1 MTTSATEQIR
11 YIIGTF
17 TLDTG
22 RGALLHD
29 GVEVR
34 LRPQS
39 YAVLKIL
46 VEHHG
51 NLVDRETLYQ
61 EVWGEKIVTD
71 ASLAQCL
78 IDIRKA
84 FDDSQRTIIR
94 TVPRRGFIF
103 DAAVTVE
110 KPAAAEDDTGNGQA
124 RKKVSNSALIGAT
137 AILLLAALTLFYGYQ
152 WLESGP
158 PARSIAVLPF
168 VDMSEAQDLK
178 PIGDGLS
185 EDILNSIA
193 KNPDLLVIART
204 SSFSIADESPD
215 IFGIRDALNVSYVL
229 EGSIRSDDGDLV
241 VVAQLIDSSDGS
253 HVWSQSFRLARG
265 DLQEVQHEIAEEILQ
280 SVLRSEDDISVV
292 GPRHNVSANQLMMLG
307 REYEREVLDQQEV
320 DIDALDEAIRLYRE
334 ATLADPNSA
343 LAHSRLAGALLY
355 RGDAIAAAPLIFK
368 ALSID
373 PDISEVQDTQ
383 GKYLW
388 RRRLPGAG
396 TAWKNAIALNPNN
409 ADALNSYGY
418 WLWVQGDA
426 IVPDQYFR
434 RALQLDPRSLIRYA
448 TYGNYL
454 AHESRIDE
462 TDEIITRVQ
471 ALFDSPASVRLIA
484 RLYDL
489 TGRVDESIAWTIKAR
504 DLEPDN
510 PAHVGA
516 LAELYADIGDVEIA
530 LRLEAEPGI
539 GLLTKLRRYQD
550 VLNQGALLMIEYPD
564 DIHLRYLQAWANLVT
579 GNAANAVRLLEDTGL
594 PGTVRPEARQIIDI
608 EAAVYLIDALNA
620 AGKVERSYELAE
632 WWEERGHTES
642 RNWWVHFY
650 YACTLAVLDRRD
662 ESLAHLDLVR
672 ESPRLPWDYLFRD
685 AHCLQRYSN
694 EPRYQAVLQDI
705 EVRQKSFREQLPR
718 TLERHGLTL

>member
-1 MTTSATEQIR
+1 MTTAANEQTR
-11 YIIGTF
+11 YIIGAF
-17 TLDTG
+17 TLDIG
-22 RGALLHD
+22 RGALLKD
-29 GVEVR
+29 GVEIR

-46 VEHHG
+46 VEHNG

-84 FDDSQRTIIR
+84 FADTQRTIIR

-103 DAAVTVE
+103 DAEVTVE
-110 KPAAAEDDTGNGQA
+110 EPVVAEGTSADRSVRNKAG
-124 RKKVSNSALIGAT
+124 VSRILGAT
-137 AILLLAALTLFYGYQ
+137 IALLLLVLAVFFGNQL
-152 WLESGP
+152 LESDP

-168 VDMSEAQDLK
+168 IDLSEAQDLK

-204 SSFSIADESPD
+204 SSFSIANDSPD
-215 IFGIRDALNVSYVL
+215 IFDIRDALKVAYVL

-241 VVAQLIDSSDGS
+241 VIAQLIDSSDGS
-253 HVWSQSFRLARG
+253 HVWSQSFKLSRG
-265 DLQEVQHEIAEEILQ
+265 ELQSVQHEIAEKILQ
-280 SVLRSEDDISVV
+280 SILRSDDDISVT
-292 GPRHNVSANQLMMLG
+292 GPRHNVSANQLMMLA

-355 RGDAIAAAPLIFK
+355 KGDAIAAAPLIFK
-368 ALSID
+368 AMTID

-388 RRRLPGAG
+388 RRRLTGAG
-396 TAWKNAIALNPNN
+396 TAWKRAIELNPNN

-426 IVPDQYFR
+426 VSPDQYFR

-462 TDEIITRVQ
+462 TDEIIARVQ
-471 ALFDSPASVRLIA
+471 ALFDSPASLRLIA
-484 RLYDL
+484 RLHDL

-510 PAHVGA
+510 PTHVGA
-516 LAELYADIGDVEIA
+516 LAELYADIGDSETA
-530 LRLEAEPGI
+530 LRLEGEPGV

-550 VLNQGALLMIEYPD
+550 VLDEGALLMIQHPD

-594 PGTVRPEARQIIDI
+594 PGTVRPESRQILDI

-620 AGKVERSYELAE
+620 AGETERSRELAE
-632 WWEERGHTES
+632 WWENRGHTES

-650 YACTLAVLDRRD
+650 HACTLAVLDRTA

-672 ESPRLPWDYLFRD
+672 QSPRLPWDYLFRD
-685 AHCLQRYSN
+685 ARCLQRYAD

-705 EVRQKSFREQLPR
+705 EARQADLREKLPK
-718 TLERHGLTL
+718 TLEKYGLTL